1 MRTRIARTSVVLIAA
16 TAVLLAA
23 CDQPPDVLVESP
35 DVVVQSP
42 DVVVEPPDVVVQSP
56 DVLVESV
63 ERPTGIFVSGQG
75 LVAGVPDTLNIN
87 IGVSVTR
94 DTVGEAVSDAA
105 ELADGVISAL
115 VGQGVAEEDI
125 RTAQF
130 SISPEFDFERRG
142 RTRLIGYRVENR
154 LSVKIRDLDR
164 AGEIIDGATTAA
176 GDEVVVSRVS
186 FSVEDNEAL
195 LEEARAAAWSDA
207 QAKATQ
213 LALLAGVELG
223 AATTVS
229 ESVGAT
235 FPQDEFG
242 FAFGSE
248 GLASVATPIQP
259 GQLDVTVILQVRFDI
274 D

>member
-235 FPQDEFG
+235 FPQDEYS
-242 FAFGSE
+242 FAFGSAR
-248 GLASVATPIQP
+248 LASGVTPIQP

>member
-87 IGVSVTR
+87 IGVSVSR

-130 SISPEFDFERRG
+130 SIYPQVDSERHR

-242 FAFGSE
+242 FAFGSVR
-248 GLASVATPIQP
+248 LASVATPIQP

>member
-105 ELADGVISAL
+105 ELADAVISAL

-130 SISPEFDFERRG
+130 SIFPDFNERFG
-142 RTRLIGYRVENR
+142 RARLIGYRVENR

-235 FPQDEFG
+235 FPQDQFR
-242 FAFGSE
+242 FAFGSAR
-248 GLASVATPIQP
+248 LASGATPIQP

>member
-23 CDQPPDVLVESP
+23 CYQPPDVLVES
-35 DVVVQSP
+35 
-42 DVVVEPPDVVVQSP
+42 PDVVVQSP

-115 VGQGVAEEDI
+115 VGQGVAKEDI

-235 FPQDEFG
+235 FPQDEF
-242 FAFGSE
+242 AFGSAR
-248 GLASVATPIQP
+248 LASVATPIQP

>member
-23 CDQPPDVLVESP
+23 CDQPADVLVESP

-42 DVVVEPPDVVVQSP
+42 DVVVQPP

-242 FAFGSE
+242 FAFGSAR
-248 GLASVATPIQP
+248 LDSVATPIQP

>member
-235 FPQDEFG
+235 FPQNEYSFV
-242 FAFGSE
+242 FGSAR
-248 GLASVATPIQP
+248 LASGVTPIQP

>member
-35 DVVVQSP
+35 DVVVQPPDVVVESP
-42 DVVVEPPDVVVQSP
+42 DVVVQPPDVVVQPP
-56 DVLVESV
+56 DVVVQPPASVVESV

-105 ELADGVISAL
+105 ELADAVISAL

-130 SISPEFDFERRG
+130 SIFPDFDERFG
-142 RTRLIGYRVENR
+142 RARLIGYRVENR

-195 LEEARAAAWSDA
+195 LAEARAAAWSDA

-242 FAFGSE
+242 FAFGSA
-248 GLASVATPIQP
+248 GLARTPIQP
-259 GQLDVTVILQVRFDI
+259 G
-274 D
+274 